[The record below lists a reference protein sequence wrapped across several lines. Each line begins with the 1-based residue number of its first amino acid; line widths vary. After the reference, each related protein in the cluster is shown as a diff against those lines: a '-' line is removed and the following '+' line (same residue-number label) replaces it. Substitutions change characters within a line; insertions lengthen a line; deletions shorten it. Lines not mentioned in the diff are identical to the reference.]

1 MKDKIKSY
9 LDTVVSAILFGGG
22 VMFGAW
28 GVACII
34 DILTK

>member
-9 LDTVVSAILFGGG
+9 LDMTVSAIFFGGG
-22 VMFGAW
+22 IMFGAW
-28 GVACII
+28 GVAYII